1 MQVQTRLESDV
12 AMAKR
17 RHGNH
22 ADTQFVFIPQ
32 AKPDTPWRTSVVPPY
47 VSLGQPSMTSLA
59 RLYSYSHAG
68 VWSWGHTWGETNAC
82 LSVYHTAVLIEA
94 LKGYWNTH
102 KLPGQEFTSTG
113 PG

>member
-12 AMAKR
+12 AMAIR

-47 VSLGQPSMTSLA
+47 VSPGHLSMTSLA
-59 RLYSYSHAG
+59 R
-68 VWSWGHTWGETNAC
+68 
-82 LSVYHTAVLIEA
+82 YHTAVLIEA
-94 LKGYWNTH
+94 LKGYRNTH